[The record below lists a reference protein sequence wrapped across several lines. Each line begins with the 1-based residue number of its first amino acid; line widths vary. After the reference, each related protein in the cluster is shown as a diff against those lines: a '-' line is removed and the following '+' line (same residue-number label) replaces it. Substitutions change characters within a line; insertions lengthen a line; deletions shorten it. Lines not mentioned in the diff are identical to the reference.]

1 MDQGQHKHLL
11 LMVRSLEA
19 RLYPTPLQE
28 ETLRGWMRSAC
39 RVYNCALELRKW
51 AWLANGTQL
60 SFYDLCIQLTDLRK
74 DPEHKA
80 IPVGIQRDA
89 LRKLDRSYKAFFRRV
104 KAGDRAGFP
113 RFKSAR
119 RWHSFEILEVADYT
133 QDGKIRIPKLGVVNC
148 RNLRHDGPAK
158 ALRVVIRAGKWYA
171 QLVVDDGLKEPV
183 KRPVVS
189 AIGVDVGLTHFAT
202 LSDGTTIANPRYYR
216 KAEKRL
222 AKAQCAASRRK
233 KGSNRRRKAVQRVQR
248 CHERVRC
255 LRHNFLHHAANRLVK
270 DHDLIAVEG
279 LNVKGLARTR
289 MAKSIQDAGWSA
301 FMNMLTYKAA
311 VSSSQ
316 PSLGSMSPFLVQG
329 VDLGVVPLLARVRHK
344 NAAAL
349 PLRRIGVQSDFFLEP
364 DGEQSLR
371 LLQAKEWKD
380 GQEEV
385 LRLRGTK
392 PDPEKGLPLARIRI
406 DGQGSTES
414 CLHLLNDEVL
424 RVDDAASEPVLSPST
439 SKLPPSRNVDGP
451 FSIKK
456 SRPIGKLGFGLFH
469 TGKYRHVRQNAGA
482 TVVKVPPAYTS
493 QDCSGCGNR
502 VKKTLSQRE
511 HKCPSCGLVLDRDHN
526 AALNILAAGRA
537 ATARGG
543 SMWSPVKREILP
555 C

>member
-1 MDQGQHKHLL
+1 
-11 LMVRSLEA
+11 MVRSLEA

-311 VSSSQ
+311 S
-316 PSLGSMSPFLVQG
+316 
-329 VDLGVVPLLARVRHK
+329 
-344 NAAAL
+344 
-349 PLRRIGVQSDFFLEP
+349 
-364 DGEQSLR
+364 
-371 LLQAKEWKD
+371 
-380 GQEEV
+380 
-385 LRLRGTK
+385 
-392 PDPEKGLPLARIRI
+392 
-406 DGQGSTES
+406 
-414 CLHLLNDEVL
+414 
-424 RVDDAASEPVLSPST
+424 
-439 SKLPPSRNVDGP
+439 
-451 FSIKK
+451 
-456 SRPIGKLGFGLFH
+456 
-469 TGKYRHVRQNAGA
+469 AGA